1 MKVSKKLLQ
10 TMFREFW
17 ALNNEL
23 CENVTI
29 LFLRKLDLTD
39 DEIKEILDIN
49 ENIKSRNF
57 KDAEISLYEAIE
69 DPEHYY

>member
-57 KDAEISLYEAIE
+57 KDAEISLHETIE
-69 DPEHYY
+69 DTEHYY